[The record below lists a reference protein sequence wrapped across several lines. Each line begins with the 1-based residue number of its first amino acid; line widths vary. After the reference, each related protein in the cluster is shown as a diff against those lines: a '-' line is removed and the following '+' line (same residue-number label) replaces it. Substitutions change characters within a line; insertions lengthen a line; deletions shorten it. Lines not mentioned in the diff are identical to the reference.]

1 MALTINTNVL
11 SLNAQKNLRQTQAPL
26 QQAMQRLSSGLRV
39 NSAKDDA
46 AGLAI
51 ATRMTRQIN
60 GLGVA
65 ARNANDG
72 ISFAQTA
79 EAAMDEMI
87 NGVQR
92 IYELAEQAASYNTS
106 ADRSS
111 LNQEVTELQNELS
124 RIVNQTRYNGEKFL
138 NQQKSIDIQVGVEVK
153 ETINIS
159 TTNMS
164 PNTMG
169 VSTNYTDSLAAAD
182 VAKAA
187 FLSYTSGGLGAS
199 ATLKGVDLGDAI
211 TTGTSYQ
218 NNSLNLIN
226 RINTYTGDT
235 GVTAFAF
242 GNALVGGSAAVTT
255 LGSGAAGGS
264 VGVAAGLLTIN
275 GVQIGSFST
284 ASAGG
289 ATAHNAAI
297 MENMV
302 SAINAKSSTTGVTA
316 SLVDKSDFTASS
328 AGTGSSILV
337 LSNTSGAAI
346 DVSMNTAV
354 SGGSVISGNLL
365 ASTSMSVAA
374 GQNGKIILNG
384 DYSTTSLS
392 LDGTAT
398 GAAFGVGSSSSSV
411 SLTATSLNNV
421 SVTTAAGAN
430 IAILAAKQSL
440 EVFVSEKAKL
450 GAKLNR
456 LESTI
461 RNIEGT
467 NENITAARSRILDAD
482 FAAETAKMTKSLIL
496 QQAGISVLAQANQ
509 VPNNVLALLR

>member
-1 MALTINTNVL
+1 MALTINTNVM

-26 QQAMQRLSSGLRV
+26 QQAMQRLSSGMRV

-51 ATRMTRQIN
+51 ATRMTRQIS
-60 GLGVA
+60 GLSQA
-65 ARNANDG
+65 SRNANDG

-79 EAAMDEMI
+79 ESAMDEMI

-92 IYELAEQAASYNTS
+92 IYELAQQAASYNTS

-111 LNQEVTELQNELS
+111 LNLEVTELQNELS
-124 RIVNQTRYNGEKFL
+124 RIVTQTRYNGEQFL
-138 NQQKSIDIQVGVEVK
+138 NQQKSVDIQVGVEVK

-159 TTNMS
+159 TTSLS

-169 VSTNYTDSLAAAD
+169 VATNYSDTLTAAD
-182 VAKAA
+182 VAKSAY
-187 FLSYTSGGLGAS
+187 LSYNSSGLGAS
-199 ATLKGVDLGDAI
+199 ATLKGTDLGDAI
-211 TTGTSYQ
+211 STATDYK

-235 GVTAFAF
+235 GVSAFSF
-242 GNALVGGSAAVTT
+242 GNSLVGGSAAITT
-255 LGSGAAGGS
+255 LASAAGAS
-264 VGVAAGLLTIN
+264 TNVAAGFLTIN
-275 GVQIGSFST
+275 GVQIGSFSGAT
-284 ASAGG
+284 AGG
-289 ATAHNAAI
+289 ATATQANVLESLANA
-297 MENMV
+297 V
-302 SAINAKSSTTGVTA
+302 NAKTATTGVTA
-316 SLVDKSDFTASS
+316 NFIDRSDFTVSTS
-328 AGTGSSILV
+328 ATGSSVMI

-346 DVSMNTAV
+346 DVSLNTAV

-374 GQNGKIILNG
+374 GQNGKIILN
-384 DYSTTSLS
+384 DSFSTTSVS
-392 LDGTAT
+392 FDGTAT
-398 GAAFGVGSSSSSV
+398 GAAFGVGSASSSV

-421 SVTTAAGAN
+421 SVSTAAGAN

-440 EVFVSEKAKL
+440 EVFVTQKAKL

-461 RNIEGT
+461 RNIET
-467 NENITAARSRILDAD
+467 SAENITAAKSRIMDAD
-482 FAAETAKMTKSLIL
+482 FAAETAKMTKSMIL